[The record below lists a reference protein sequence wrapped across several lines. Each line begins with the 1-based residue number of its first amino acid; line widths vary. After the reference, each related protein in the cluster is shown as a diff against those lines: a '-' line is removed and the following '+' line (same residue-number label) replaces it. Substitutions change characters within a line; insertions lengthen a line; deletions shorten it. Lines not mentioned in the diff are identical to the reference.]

1 MKKSV
6 MSLLLVPVFLSL
18 MLLYPISAQAIPVLQ
33 VKLDP
38 STAGDYGG
46 DEDTWIGG
54 TSGTLSVAG
63 AYSDG
68 VTDIT
73 DAWLVF
79 SVPQG
84 SSGTIQVEGN
94 DAIGI
99 YGSRDEAFSNNLPEG
114 ATPFFN
120 NHYPFKDN
128 VSDFLMY
135 FIEDFEN
142 NPTPVGGFPDW
153 NADNGNILYSPNTT
167 GEIKEFDLSVSGFD
181 WAHVDVIALVSSSPP
196 EWEINPASHDTTATP
211 EPATMILLGSG
222 LLGLAG
228 FRKKFRKG

>member
-38 STAGDYGG
+38 STAGDYEG

-84 SSGTIQVEGN
+84 SSGTIQVNGN
-94 DAIGI
+94 DATGI
-99 YGSRDEAFSNNLPEG
+99 YVSRNAAFSANL
-114 ATPFFN
+114 
-120 NHYPFKDN
+120 
-128 VSDFLMY
+128 
-135 FIEDFEN
+135 
-142 NPTPVGGFPDW
+142 
-153 NADNGNILYSPNTT
+153 
-167 GEIKEFDLSVSGFD
+167 
-181 WAHVDVIALVSSSPP
+181 
-196 EWEINPASHDTTATP
+196 
-211 EPATMILLGSG
+211 
-222 LLGLAG
+222 
-228 FRKKFRKG
+228 